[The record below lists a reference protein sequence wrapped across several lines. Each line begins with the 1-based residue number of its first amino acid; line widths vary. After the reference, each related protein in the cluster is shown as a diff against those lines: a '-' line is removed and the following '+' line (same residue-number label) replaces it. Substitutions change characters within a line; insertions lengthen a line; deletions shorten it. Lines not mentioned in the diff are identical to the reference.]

1 MLRNWIILA
10 FGMLFMGQLSA
21 QSCRYSFDE
30 LAMEVCAER
39 LGIFGD
45 SLYVNGLKGVGRYM
59 DGEKNFFTLGMDS
72 LETQN
77 GFSLAFWFLP
87 SAFEGDQ
94 MLIAHIDPLAKADIR
109 VALAGNRAMVQ
120 QRDDILSYSNILLPN
135 QWYFCAYTYEEG
147 FVSVRIE
154 NSSFRFAQQALW
166 NGKKGRLVVG
176 QIQGHSFFKG
186 TIDEMEWFPEA
197 LSTRKIKKL
206 QSQLGQEA
214 RVDNDYKRLAKFK
227 KRVNEFQ
234 DSIRVNSLEVTLK
247 VWDDDLRDDDVLQIY
262 LNGEPLS
269 DGTVNL
275 RKSKDPIKIRL
286 LENQPNEILFYALSM
301 GRYEEFNT
309 ASVRVL
315 VQDVAWGEY
324 ELRAN
329 ADKNAVLLI
338 NFDQEARPQLRA
350 AINPNE
356 QKLKT
361 IRTSSDKIKLYLKD
375 HSLKDKDEVAV
386 KFNESPFLINRL
398 EKTAKMSQF
407 ALNNGHNDF
416 WFQANRNGWFKCTAT
431 ITVKDEKDRKLGE
444 FKLEIG
450 KDEVYRLPIVY
461 KPKPST
467 RRELVTKEN
476 KIIIRILDDQE
487 YDGDTLA
494 ITQNGILIL
503 DDTELTKKAVDIE
516 VDLKENQANIF
527 RFIPVSTGDFG
538 GNSCLVRIL
547 TANKEKVITTFK
559 MEAYLKEQP
568 ALMIIEQE
576 GK

>member
-1 MLRNWIILA
+1 
-10 FGMLFMGQLSA
+10 
-21 QSCRYSFDE
+21 
-30 LAMEVCAER
+30 
-39 LGIFGD
+39 
-45 SLYVNGLKGVGRYM
+45 
-59 DGEKNFFTLGMDS
+59 
-72 LETQN
+72 
-77 GFSLAFWFLP
+77 
-87 SAFEGDQ
+87 
-94 MLIAHIDPLAKADIR
+94 
-109 VALAGNRAMVQ
+109 
-120 QRDDILSYSNILLPN
+120 
-135 QWYFCAYTYEEG
+135 
-147 FVSVRIE
+147 
-154 NSSFRFAQQALW
+154 
-166 NGKKGRLVVG
+166 
-176 QIQGHSFFKG
+176 
-186 TIDEMEWFPEA
+186 
-197 LSTRKIKKL
+197 
-206 QSQLGQEA
+206 
-214 RVDNDYKRLAKFK
+214 
-227 KRVNEFQ
+227 
-234 DSIRVNSLEVTLK
+234 
-247 VWDDDLRDDDVLQIY
+247 
-262 LNGEPLS
+262 
-269 DGTVNL
+269 
-275 RKSKDPIKIRL
+275 
-286 LENQPNEILFYALSM
+286 M

-361 IRTSSDKIKLYLKD
+361 IRTNSDKIKLYLKD

-398 EKTAKMSQF
+398 EKTAKVSQF

-416 WFQANRNGWFKCTAT
+416 WFQANRNGLFKCTAT

-444 FKLEIG
+444 FKLDIG
-450 KDEVYRLPIVY
+450 KDEVYRLPVVY

-467 RRELVTKEN
+467 RRELATKEN

-494 ITQNGILIL
+494 ITQNGILLL

-527 RFIPVSTGDFG
+527 QFIPVSTGDFG
-538 GNSCLVRIL
+538 GNSCLVTIL
-547 TANKEKVITTFK
+547 KANKKDVITTFK

-568 ALMIIEQE
+568 ALMIIELQ
-576 GK
+576 G